1 MNPFLKKISKY
12 QKILF
17 FLLAIVCGI
26 LILAPTHNFQPLI
39 AQGDHGR
46 DLYAFEQTLHG
57 AKPYQDY
64 WWVYG
69 PLMPYYYALSY
80 KLLGVSIQ
88 SVLIAEIFLKICSGL
103 IFYGILSLFFSA
115 GFAFLG
121 ALWLFLFHPV
131 FFHTYNH
138 AGAITCQLAIFFF
151 LCSYLRN
158 LNRRYI
164 FPAVITALV
173 LCLIKINF
181 GLFNLLALL
190 ISLMIIDLTKK
201 KNLANKKIYLWS
213 LFLVPTMACLIYWAF
228 FLKGL
233 PLYAIRQCIPVL
245 GNDQPHHTPALQTF
259 FIFLKDEFF
268 LFFSGWISI
277 SFTFLI
283 VSFTTI
289 FLVKKPQDTKEKEFK
304 KNILLLLASLLIF
317 IFLNLHEFLASG
329 VPYRALWIKPFK
341 TLFIFIIMG
350 TGIKQ
355 FQRPIRILLYGT
367 LITMICLFTMNW
379 HKEITL
385 VKNPEHSFQ
394 FGKTDIYIQN
404 SPSWLL
410 TVQETVRYL
419 KTHLGPNDNLFALPY
434 DPIYYFLL
442 EKTSPTRQLIFFD
455 HIHIPGEQELGII
468 AQLEKKN
475 VTYIVLSNR
484 RDARE
489 LGLGTFGKT
498 YCPLLASYI
507 KKNFIVVET
516 IGDWKNEPGWAWN
529 YGTTILKRIQK

>member
-1 MNPFLKKISKY
+1 MDQFFKKIS
-12 QKILF
+12 QHQRILF
-17 FLLAIVCGI
+17 FLLAVICGI

-57 AKPYQDY
+57 ARPYQDY

-69 PLMPYYYALSY
+69 PLMPYYYAASY
-80 KLLGVSIQ
+80 KLLDVSIQ

-121 ALWLFLFHPV
+121 ALWFLFFHPI

-138 AGAITCQLAIFFF
+138 TGAITCQLAIIFFI
-151 LCSYLRN
+151 CAYLKN
-158 LNRRYI
+158 LDRRYI
-164 FPAVITALV
+164 IAAMMTSLV

-190 ISLMIIDLTKK
+190 LSFTIIDLKK
-201 KNLANKKIYLWS
+201 KNNFTNKKIYLWS
-213 LFLVPTMACLIYWAF
+213 LILVPAIACLIYWAV

-233 PLYAIRQCIPVL
+233 PLYAIRQCIPIL
-245 GNDQPHHTPALQTF
+245 GDDQPHHTPALQTF
-259 FIFLKDEFF
+259 LFLLKSQFF
-268 LFFSGWISI
+268 LFFSGWVNIT
-277 SFTFLI
+277 FTVVVTSLAAVFLI
-283 VSFTTI
+283 R
-289 FLVKKPQDTKEKEFK
+289 KPQDAKEKEFK
-304 KNILLLLASLLIF
+304 INILLTLASLLIF
-317 IFLNLHEFLASG
+317 ILLNLHEFLASG
-329 VPYRALWIKPFK
+329 ISYRDLWIRPFK
-341 TLFIFIIMG
+341 TLFIFMILG
-350 TGIKQ
+350 AGIRQ
-355 FQRPIRILLYGT
+355 FQRPIRILLCGT
-367 LITMICLFTMNW
+367 LLTTLCVFIMDW
-379 HKEITL
+379 HLQVAL
-385 VKNPEHSFQ
+385 VKNPEHSFR
-394 FGKTDIYIQN
+394 FGKTDVYIQN
-404 SPSWLL
+404 SPDWLL
-410 TVQETVRYL
+410 TVRETIRYL

-455 HIHIPGEQELGII
+455 HIHIPGEQELGIV

-475 VTYIVLSNR
+475 VNYIVLSNR
-484 RDARE
+484 RDAKE

-507 KKNFIVVET
+507 KKNFVVVET
-516 IGDWKNEPGWAWN
+516 IGDWKGEPGWAWN